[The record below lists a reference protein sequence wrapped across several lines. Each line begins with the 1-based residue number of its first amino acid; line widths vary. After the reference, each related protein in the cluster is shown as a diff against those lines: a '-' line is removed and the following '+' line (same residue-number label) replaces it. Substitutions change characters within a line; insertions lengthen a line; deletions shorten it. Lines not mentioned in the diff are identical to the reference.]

1 MVILL
6 FTASFLLSLAVSYVI
21 SKLFRVRRG
30 LSQPLFCQ
38 TPQRGGR
45 QVPAVRYRVRRCY
58 QRHKNPPAPGL
69 HRRSPLE
76 SAGTC
81 RRGYPGR
88 FGPFPSTTPWSIS
101 FTELCGCWSCS
112 PSWPWRRCFTSAAR
126 SGLRCSQSP
135 SRRAP
140 QKRPGPSQPAVR
152 I

>member
-69 HRRSPLE
+69 HRRSPWNRPELAAELTQEVWALSIYHTLVDLFYGIVWLLVVFAFLALAALFYLRRSQRTSLLAKPEPAGAPEE
-76 SAGTC
+76 S
-81 RRGYPGR
+81 
-88 FGPFPSTTPWSIS
+88 GPVA
-101 FTELCGCWSCS
+101 
-112 PSWPWRRCFTSAAR
+112 TSR
-126 SGLRCSQSP
+126 
-135 SRRAP
+135 
-140 QKRPGPSQPAVR
+140 
-152 I
+152 

>member
-38 TPQRGGR
+38 TPQRSGR

-69 HRRSPLE
+69 HRRSPWNRPELAAE
-76 SAGTC
+76 LTQEVWALSIYHTLVDLFYGIVWLLVVFTFLALAAFFYLRRSHLTSLLAKPEPAGAPEET
-81 RRGYPGR
+81 RPV
-88 FGPFPSTTPWSIS
+88 
-101 FTELCGCWSCS
+101 
-112 PSWPWRRCFTSAAR
+112 AA
-126 SGLRCSQSP
+126 
-135 SRRAP
+135 SR
-140 QKRPGPSQPAVR
+140 
-152 I
+152 